1 MSRIF
6 EALRIADRERRGTQ
20 VAGQRRGR
28 DAAVVTLASTK
39 GGVGRTVL
47 AANLAVDLA
56 GLAPDRP
63 VLLASFDDDPLVERM
78 FSPAPRVAGGP
89 RCDLLAPSIQSGRYG
104 VHYLLAGSLA
114 EPPFS
119 RDPESPSNF
128 ERLLRASDWSG
139 LVVADTTADL
149 GPRTRSAILAS
160 DLVLV
165 PVADRSSL
173 DKAGRLF
180 DFADASGLPRDV
192 FRIVLSQI
200 DLRIKYRA
208 GEDRDVLA
216 LLVSEIRRRGWP
228 LLETFVSRTAKIA
241 SLYTN
246 PETGALPV
254 AEGAPGSVVHQQLR
268 HLAADVDGLLSVASR
283 APRTRPAEPEATA
296 VQLGW
301 LREKLSREAA

>member
-6 EALRIADRERRGTQ
+6 DAIRKADLARRGTRS
-20 VAGQRRGR
+20 VEARRGR
-28 DAAVVTLASTK
+28 DAAIVTLASTK

-56 GLAPDRP
+56 RLAPDRP
-63 VLLASFDDDPLVERM
+63 VLLASFDDDPLLERM
-78 FSPAPRVAGGP
+78 FSPGPRAAGGL

-104 VHYLLAGSLA
+104 VHYVLAGSEAELA
-114 EPPFS
+114 VS
-119 RDPESPSNF
+119 RGPEGPSEI
-128 ERLLRASDWSG
+128 ERLLRATGRGG
-139 LVVADTTADL
+139 LVVADTTADM
-149 GPRTRSAILAS
+149 GPRTRGAILAS

-173 DKAGRLF
+173 DQAGRLF
-180 DFADASGLPRDV
+180 DFADAMGMSRDA
-192 FRIVLSQI
+192 FRIVLSQV
-200 DLRIKYRA
+200 DLRIKYRT

-246 PETGALPV
+246 PEAEALPV
-254 AEGAPGSVVHQQLR
+254 SEGAPGSVVSQQLR
-268 HLAADVDGLLSVASR
+268 HLAADVHELLSATSR
-283 APRTRPAEPEATA
+283 VPGAHPAEPEGAP
-296 VQLGW
+296 VPLGW
-301 LREKLSREAA
+301 LREKRSREAA

>member
-6 EALRIADRERRGTQ
+6 EALRKADRTRRDTQAVGER
-20 VAGQRRGR
+20 AGR

-47 AANLAVDLA
+47 AANLAVDLV

-63 VLLASFDDDPLVERM
+63 VLLMGFDDDPLVERM
-78 FSPAPRVAGGP
+78 FASGPRGASGP
-89 RCDLLAPSIQSGRYG
+89 RCDLRAPSIRSGRYG
-104 VHYLLAGSLA
+104 VHYLLAGPNGQTPS
-114 EPPFS
+114 S
-119 RDPESPSNF
+119 RDPQGPS
-128 ERLLRASDWSG
+128 EIGRLLRAAEWSG
-139 LVVADTTADL
+139 LVIADTTADL
-149 GPRTRSAILAS
+149 GPRTRGAILAS

-165 PVADRSSL
+165 PVSDRSSL

-246 PETGALPV
+246 AETEVLPV
-254 AEGAPGSVVHQQLR
+254 AAGAPGSVVHQQLR
-268 HLAADVDGLLSVASR
+268 HLAADVHGLLSDASR
-283 APRTRPAEPEATA
+283 APRVRQAEPASTA

-301 LREKLSREAA
+301 LRDKLAREAA

>member
-6 EALRIADRERRGTQ
+6 EALRKADRERRGTQ
-20 VAGQRRGR
+20 VVGERRRR
-28 DAAVVTLASTK
+28 DAAVVTLASPK

-63 VLLASFDDDPLVERM
+63 VLLLSFDDDPLVERM
-78 FSPAPRVAGGP
+78 FSPDPRGACEP
-89 RCDLLAPSIQSGRYG
+89 RCDLLAPSIRSGRYG
-104 VHYLLAGSLA
+104 VHYLLAGPNA

-119 RDPESPSNF
+119 RGPEGPSEI

-149 GPRTRSAILAS
+149 GPRTRGAILAS

-173 DKAGRLF
+173 DMAGRLF
-180 DFADASGLPRDV
+180 DFADASGLPRDL

-200 DLRIKYRA
+200 DLRIRYRA

-254 AEGAPGSVVHQQLR
+254 AEGAPKSVVHQQLR
-268 HLAADVDGLLSVASR
+268 NLAADIHGLLSTASR
-283 APRTRPAEPEATA
+283 APIARPTEPEDTA
-296 VQLGW
+296 VRLGW
-301 LREKLSREAA
+301 LREKLARQAA